1 MRIERCVASMSLV
14 PQLLK
19 LTAVKTLLAAACLWL
34 LIFQYGRYHF
44 WRDPHSAFFND
55 RGGVYDLEYSLS
67 REREAHHF
75 ISRYNAPTNPPAS
88 IKGGTDPLFCVAF
101 VTVRRESDDY
111 FDPSI
116 GSLLAGLDPRE
127 RRALH
132 LNILFADTDPT
143 KHPSWGQKWVGRLT
157 DVAETYNV
165 SKSQLDHLKKLEAD
179 RNFYEKGVFDYV
191 YALSS
196 CQQSNAPYT
205 VVFEDDIIIADGWM
219 AKTLKALSD
228 IKRMPSDKRPWIYL
242 RLFYTETALGWES
255 SDFAYRNMPLVF
267 AAGMLLAFAFLTAIR
282 RIRPCRASL
291 DVPTILAICVICVPA
306 FIALIY
312 MTGKYSLSPLH
323 GVVEINPYGC
333 CTQGMVFPRDQV
345 NPLIDYLRGR
355 GHGQTDTMIEEY
367 AEEKKLTRYALVP
380 QQLQHV
386 GLKSSRDNTELNA
399 QSTWAFYFELNK
411 PKLLRKEH
419 DEILQNKEIGQLL
432 DKHGAEK

>member
-1 MRIERCVASMSLV
+1 MGKCVGSIRLI

-19 LTAVKTLLAAACLWL
+19 LTAVKTLLGASFLWL
-34 LIFQYGRYHF
+34 VIFQYCRYQF

-55 RGGVYDLEYSLS
+55 RAGVYDLGYSLS

-75 ISRYNAPTNPPAS
+75 ITRYNAPTKPPES
-88 IKGGTDPLFCVAF
+88 IKGGSHPLFCVAF
-101 VTVRRESDDY
+101 VTVRREADDY

-143 KHPSWGQKWVGRLT
+143 QHPSWGQKWVDRLA
-157 DVAETYNV
+157 DVAETYNITEN
-165 SKSQLDHLKKLEAD
+165 QLGHLKELETE

-191 YALSS
+191 YALNS
-196 CQQSNAPYT
+196 CKKSNAPYT
-205 VVFEDDIIIADGWM
+205 VVFEDDIIIAEGWM

-267 AAGMLLAFAFLTAIR
+267 ATAMLLTFACLTVIR
-282 RIRPCRASL
+282 RLRSYRSL
-291 DVPTILAICVICVPA
+291 IDFPTTLAISVVCVPA
-306 FIALIY
+306 FVALVY
-312 MTGKYSLSPLH
+312 MTGKYSLAPLH
-323 GVVEINPYGC
+323 GVVEMAPYGC

-345 NPLIDYLRGR
+345 DGLIAYLQKR

-367 AEEKKLTRYALVP
+367 AEESKLIRYALVP

-399 QSTWAFYFELNK
+399 QSTWAFYFEQNK
-411 PKLLRKEH
+411 PRLLRKEH
-419 DEILQNKEIGQLL
+419 DQIIQEKEIRELL
-432 DKHGAEK
+432 DKHGAGK

>member
-1 MRIERCVASMSLV
+1 MGKSIGSMHSAF
-14 PQLLK
+14 QLLK
-19 LTAVKTLLAAACLWL
+19 LTAVKTLLAAALIWL
-34 LIFQYGRYHF
+34 VIFQYCRYQF

-55 RGGVYDLEYSLS
+55 RAGVYDLGYSLS

-75 ISRYNAPTNPPAS
+75 ITRNNARVEPPAS

-101 VTVRRESDDY
+101 VTVRREADDY

-116 GSLLAGLDPRE
+116 GSLLVGLDPRE

-132 LNILFADTDPT
+132 LHILFADTDP
-143 KHPSWGQKWVGRLT
+143 KRHPSWGQIWVDRLA

-165 SKSQLDHLKKLEAD
+165 TASQLEHLKKLEKE

-191 YALSS
+191 YALNS
-196 CQQSNAPYT
+196 CKKSNAPYT
-205 VVFEDDIIIADGWM
+205 VVFEDDIIIAEGWM
-219 AKTLKALSD
+219 AKSLRALAD
-228 IKRMPSDKRPWIYL
+228 IKRMPLNKRPWIYL

-267 AAGMLLAFAFLTAIR
+267 ATAMLFTFSCLTVVR
-282 RIRPCRASL
+282 RLRSYRSL
-291 DVPTILAICVICVPA
+291 IDFPTTLAISVICVPA
-306 FIALIY
+306 FIALAY
-312 MTGKYSLSPLH
+312 MVGKYSLFPLH
-323 GVVEINPYGC
+323 GVAEIAPYGC

-345 NPLIDYLRGR
+345 DGLIAYLQKR

-367 AEEKKLTRYALVP
+367 AEESKLTRYALIP

-399 QSTWAFYFELNK
+399 QSTWAFYFEQNV

-419 DEILQNKEIGQLL
+419 DEILQDREIGALL
-432 DKHGAEK
+432 DKHGAGK